1 MTADPFPVAGI
12 RSVLDAAPSSSWV
25 ECVSCV
31 EFKSLSDDSDPLE
44 WPDEHAETYP
54 GHDRYR
60 VVRQT
65 NFSVVPTS
73 TARAKSS
80 AVHYWGEELG

>member
-12 RSVLDAAPSSSWV
+12 RSEFDAALSRDWV

-44 WPDEHAETYP
+44 WPGEHAEIYP
-54 GHDRYR
+54 SHDRYR

-65 NFSVVPTS
+65 NFRVVPSS
-73 TARAKSS
+73 TARAKPS
-80 AVHYWGEELG
+80 AVQ